1 MIPIM
6 KRQTRRRRPF
16 FVYITIIVTLIST
29 VFSGILATI
38 NIVHAISGTVEVS
51 NQESFIQAINSDN
64 DVTIKLTNSFVYDAS
79 EPLTVKNNI
88 VFDGNGYTITVQAD
102 YLIGEIAEA
111 GSLTL
116 NNASIRATKDDVIGA
131 VYGKL
136 VFHSTSDSGIV
147 SEADSIVNENYG
159 FIQFD
164 SGTYEADY
172 TIIDSSE
179 NAEVIVNDGTFSV
192 QGYAFDDLYESKLEF
207 HKGTVSAGYDCF
219 YIGDNAEVTIYDGV
233 FNSDQETIYIWSATG
248 ESIINIHGGDF
259 QSSEYEV
266 IDNSGG
272 TVNIFG
278 GTFSS
283 AASEAVYTTKKYG
296 NGKIHLAGAVSF
308 SSPNDYAAFY
318 TDDNSLIEIAESHYA
333 DPADFLESGA
343 STVKIQPY
351 AITVTFISEG
361 KTIDTTTG
369 KPDSISFPAVLTH
382 SNGYD
387 FLYWEDENG
396 SRVDNLNTLKKDTVL
411 TAVFSNTKRTITFND
426 KGKIST
432 ADVVVGSSFA
442 DIPNIDRQDSGDGF
456 VGWYLDGKKVSGET
470 SDKIYRNLTLVASY
484 AGYVFTYDE
493 LTAAISDC
501 ASHIVVGADIKI
513 AEKVVI
519 NCDSRIS
526 SANNN
531 SLIRADGYL
540 GALIEIS
547 GDNTNVILENITID
561 GRNIVARRSAV
572 QVGASSNLELKGAV
586 VQNNINNY
594 TFSASDRCDDSTVGY
609 AQCSHGGGIFN
620 SGVVKIYDDTKITN
634 NQALSGMGG
643 GIYNSEPEYNWQ
655 SPETT
660 PKVELYI
667 YGGEIS
673 YNKAT
678 GDDHTG
684 AGGGVKMDGRRSAWS
699 TLYMYGGSIHHNSA
713 EGRYGSHGGG
723 VALGCGDLEYEKGE
737 IAFYFYGGEI
747 TDNRATG
754 DGGGVY
760 LACSSML
767 MEGGLIARNTAGGR
781 GGGIGA
787 CCGCENN
794 LKMTGGT
801 IMLNLAER
809 GGGIGDSV
817 GGIILAECIY
827 DNLATENGDDIFYS
841 GMGRNDDTVLSNN
854 LAPKSYGEDYG
865 GGDIKLSDE
874 MKNAIAG
881 ALPTTYADL
890 IDGKPAPIGVLI
902 PFYGWYVDGERDGN
916 ATGKFS
922 DLSADKWLTDNDELI
937 WGDDNSVKA
946 IWYGTVLL
954 YEANDGTEKYQY
966 DEQGYSEGTNA
977 TVKDGFFER
986 KGYKFVGWNTS
997 ADGTGTQYVS
1007 SDEIEMISSQVLY
1020 AQWEKQSIIEDIID
1034 DILNPSTGDSIIR
1047 LLVVFVAS
1055 ISILASTVYYIQRR

>member
-6 KRQTRRRRPF
+6 KRQTRRRRPL

-29 VFSGILATI
+29 VFSSILAAI
-38 NIVHAISGTVEVS
+38 NIAHAISDTVEVS

-64 DVTIKLTNSFVYDAS
+64 DVTIKLTNNFVYDAS
-79 EPLTVKNNI
+79 DPLTVKNNI
-88 VFDGNGYTITVQAD
+88 VFDGNGYTVTVQANN
-102 YLIGEIAEA
+102 LIDEVAEA

-116 NNASIRATKDDVIGA
+116 NNASIRATKDDVVGT

-136 VFHSTSDSGIV
+136 VFHSTADVGII
-147 SEADSIVNENYG
+147 SEDSIVSDNYG

-164 SGTYEADY
+164 GGNYEANY
-172 TIIDSSE
+172 AIIDYNE
-179 NAEVIVNDGTFSV
+179 NAEVIVNDGNFSV
-192 QGYAFDDLYESKLEF
+192 ESYAFDDFYESKLEF

-219 YIGDNAEVTIYDGV
+219 YIGDNTEVAIYDGI
-233 FNSDQETIYIWSATG
+233 FNSDQETIYIGSTTG

-266 IDNSGG
+266 IENNSG

-283 AASEAVYTTKKYG
+283 DVDGAVYTTNEYG
-296 NGKIHLAGAVSF
+296 NGKIHLAGTASF
-308 SSPNDYAAFY
+308 SSPNDHAAFY
-318 TDDNSLIEIAESHYA
+318 TDDNSLIEIAEGYYA

-351 AITVTFISEG
+351 TITVTFISEDQ
-361 KTIDTTTG
+361 TIDTATG
-369 KPDSISFPAVLTH
+369 KPDSISFPAVPTH

-396 SRVDNLNTLKKDTVL
+396 SRVDNLNTLKKDTIL

-426 KGKIST
+426 KGEIST

-456 VGWYLDGKKVSGET
+456 VGWYLDGRKVNGET
-470 SDKIYRNLTLVASY
+470 SDKIYQNLTLVASY
-484 AGYVFTYDE
+484 EGYVFTYDE

-519 NCDSRIS
+519 NCDSHIS

-547 GDNTNVILENITID
+547 GDGTNVILENITID
-561 GRNIVARRSAV
+561 GRNIIARRSAV
-572 QVGASSNLELKGAV
+572 QVGTSSYLELKGAV

-594 TFSASDRCDDSTVGY
+594 TFSASDRCDDSAVGY
-609 AQCSHGGGIFN
+609 MQCSHGGGILN
-620 SGVVKIYDDTKITN
+620 SGVVKIYDGTKITN

-655 SPETT
+655 SPETI

-673 YNKAT
+673 YNKAA

-684 AGGGVKMDGRRSAWS
+684 AGGGVKMDGGWRAWS

-713 EGRYGSHGGG
+713 EGRYSSHGGG

-767 MEGGLIARNTAGGR
+767 MEGGLIARNIAGGS

-794 LKMTGGT
+794 LKMTGGV
-801 IMLNLAER
+801 IVLNLAEQ

-827 DNLATENGDDIFYS
+827 DNLATEIGDDIFYS
-841 GMGRNDDTVLSNN
+841 GMRWNDDTVLSNN
-854 LAPKSYGEDYG
+854 LAPKPYGEDYG
-865 GGDIKLSDE
+865 GGNIKLSDE

-902 PFYGWYVDGERDGN
+902 PFYGWYVDGERDGDI
-916 ATGKFS
+916 ADKFS

-966 DEQGYSEGTNA
+966 DEQGYSEGANA
-977 TVKDGFFER
+977 TVKDNLFER
-986 KGYKFVGWNTS
+986 KGYKFIGWNTS

-1007 SDEIEMISSQVLY
+1007 SDEIEMLNSQVLY
-1020 AQWEKQSIIEDIID
+1020 AQWEKQSVIEDIID
-1034 DILNPSTGDSIIR
+1034 DILNPTTGDGIIR
-1047 LLVVFVAS
+1047 LLAVFVVN

>member
-1 MIPIM
+1 MIAYII
-6 KRQTRRRRPF
+6 KHKLRRRRPF
-16 FVYITIIVTLIST
+16 FAYITIIVTLVST
-29 VFSGILATI
+29 VLSGVLAI
-38 NIVHAISGTVEVS
+38 FNIVHAISETVEVS
-51 NQESFIQAINSDN
+51 NQESFIQAINADK

-79 EPLTVKNNI
+79 DPLTVKNNI
-88 VFDGNGYTITVQAD
+88 VFDGNGYTIAVQAD
-102 YLIGEIAEA
+102 NLIDEITEA
-111 GSLTL
+111 GSLTF
-116 NNASIRATKDDVIGA
+116 NNASIIATGNDVIGT
-131 VYGKL
+131 VDGKL
-136 VFHSTSDSGIV
+136 IFHSTADVGII
-147 SEADSIVNENYG
+147 SKGDSIVSDNYG

-164 SGTYEADY
+164 GGNYVASYAVIDY
-172 TIIDSSE
+172 NE
-179 NAEVIVNDGTFSV
+179 NAEVIVNDGNFSV
-192 QGYAFDDLYESKLEF
+192 ESYAFDDLYESRLEF
-207 HKGTVSAGYDCF
+207 HKGTVSAGTDCF
-219 YIGDNAEVTIYDGV
+219 YIGDNTEVAIYDGI
-233 FNSDQETIYIWSATG
+233 FNSDQETIYIWSTTG

-266 IDNSGG
+266 IENNGG

-283 AASEAVYTTKKYG
+283 AAGEAVYTTKKYG
-296 NGKIHLAGAVSF
+296 NGKIYLAGTASF
-308 SSPNDYAAFY
+308 SSPNDHAAFY
-318 TDDNSLIEIAESHYA
+318 TDDNSLIEIAEDYYA

-351 AITVTFISEG
+351 AITVTFISEDQ
-361 KTIDTTTG
+361 TIDTTTG
-369 KPDSISFPAVLTH
+369 KPDSISFPAVPTH

-426 KGKIST
+426 KGEIST
-432 ADVVVGSSFA
+432 ADVVIGSSFA

-456 VGWYLDGKKVSGET
+456 IGWYLDGKKVNGET
-470 SDKIYRNLTLVASY
+470 SDKIYQNLTLVASY

-501 ASHIVVGADIKI
+501 ASHIVVGADIEI
-513 AEKVVI
+513 TEKVVI
-519 NCDSRIS
+519 NCDSHIS

-531 SLIRADGYL
+531 SLIRPDEYL
-540 GALIEIS
+540 GVLIEIS
-547 GDNTNVILENITID
+547 GDGTNVILENITID
-561 GRNIVARRSAV
+561 GRNVIARRSAV
-572 QVGASSNLELKGAV
+572 HVGTSTHLELRGAV

-594 TFSASDRCDDSTVGY
+594 SGWCDSDSVVGNVS
-609 AQCSHGGGIFN
+609 CGNGGGILN
-620 SGVVKIYDDTKITN
+620 SGIVKIYDGAKITN
-634 NQALSGMGG
+634 NQVLSGMGG

-673 YNKAT
+673 YNKAA
-678 GDDHTG
+678 GGDHTG
-684 AGGGVKMDGRRSAWS
+684 AGGGVKMDGDSGAWS

-713 EGRYGSHGGG
+713 EGRYNGHGGG

-747 TDNRATG
+747 TDNRAAG

-767 MEGGLIARNTAGGR
+767 MEGGFIARNIAGGS

-794 LKMTGGT
+794 LKMTGGV
-801 IMLNLAER
+801 IALNLAKQ
-809 GGGIGDSV
+809 GGGIGEYV

-827 DNLATENGDDIFYS
+827 DNLATEIGDDIFYS
-841 GMGRNDDTVLSNN
+841 HMGWNDDTVLSNN
-854 LAPKSYGEDYG
+854 LASKPYGEDYG
-865 GGDIKLSDE
+865 GGNMKLSDE
-874 MKNAIAG
+874 MKIAIAR

-890 IDGKPAPIGVLI
+890 IDEKPAPIGVLI
-902 PFYGWYVDGERDGN
+902 PFYGWYVDGERDSD
-916 ATGKFS
+916 ATDRFS

-966 DEQGYSEGTNA
+966 DEQGYSEGANA
-977 TVKDGFFER
+977 TVKDGLFER
-986 KGYKFVGWNTS
+986 KGYKFIGWNTS

-1007 SDEIEMISSQVLY
+1007 SDEIEMSNSQVLY
-1020 AQWEKQSIIEDIID
+1020 AQWEKQSVIEDIID
-1034 DILNPSTGDSIIR
+1034 DILNPTTGDGIIR
-1047 LLVVFVAS
+1047 LLAVFVAS
-1055 ISILASTVYYIQRR
+1055 ISILASTLYYLQKR